1 MENVELL
8 EAISSAVQE
17 MSKDKVVA
25 GVQAALAVGLA
36 PLDIIQ
42 QVLAPGMQRMGK
54 RFASGQCFV
63 PEVLLASKALYAG
76 LDLVQP
82 HLSPAAQDDTGVRV
96 VLGVVAGDVHDIGKN
111 IVKLMLSTSGFAVV
125 DLGKNVKEH
134 QFIEAIRA
142 HKPQVLAISTLMSP
156 TIQTMKRTIQSV
168 KEAGLAENL
177 TIIVGGAPLNEELAR
192 DMGADLY
199 GADAD
204 SAVRLL
210 QQRFAVGASA

>member
-1 MENVELL
+1 MERNQLL
-8 EAISSAVQE
+8 ESISASVEE

-25 GVQAALAVGLA
+25 GVQYALAAGLA

-42 QVLAPGMQRMGK
+42 QGLAPGMQRMGK

-76 LDLVQP
+76 LGLVQP
-82 HLSPAAQDDTGVRV
+82 HLSPAAQDTGVRV

>member
-1 MENVELL
+1 MTEHNLL
-8 EAISSAVQE
+8 ESIANAVLE
-17 MSKDKVVA
+17 MSKDHVTA
-25 GVQAALAVGLA
+25 GVQAALAAGLA

-42 QVLAPGMQRMGK
+42 QGLAPGMQRMGK
-54 RFASGQCFV
+54 RFASGECFV

-82 HLSPAAQDDTGVRV
+82 HLPAATQDTGVRV

-111 IVKLMLSTSGFAVV
+111 IVKLMWSTAGFAVV
-125 DLGKNVKEH
+125 DLGKNVKEQ
-134 QFIEAIRA
+134 QFIEAVRT

-156 TIQTMKRTIQSV
+156 TIQTMKRTIQGV
-168 KEAGLAENL
+168 KDAGLAKDL
-177 TIIVGGAPLNEELAR
+177 TIIVGGAPLNEDLAR

-204 SAVRLL
+204 AAVRLL
-210 QQRFAVGASA
+210 QQRFAVEAGA